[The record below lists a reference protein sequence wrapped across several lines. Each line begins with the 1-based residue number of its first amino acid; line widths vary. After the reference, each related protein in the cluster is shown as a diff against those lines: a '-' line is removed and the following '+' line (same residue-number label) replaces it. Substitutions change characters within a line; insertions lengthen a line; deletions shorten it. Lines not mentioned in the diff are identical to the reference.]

1 MEHIAERYST
11 VVKETNKKLP
21 LYGPQ
26 KVWQKALP
34 AVRALHT
41 YNIFISFRVFIIVQ
55 YMPAQ
60 LEVRKVRLW
69 GSESIKRDYLPALSI
84 HYNNVNFF
92 NVIAVKFNCFFF
104 YAKLTIDAAL
114 FNIIK
119 NKLKSSEK
127 AEKLFFFNLH
137 FHMYFFKRLKSLRN
151 SVKVFLCM
159 AYILNNYSSSVRKN

>member
-1 MEHIAERYST
+1 MMPGRRAGSGVGYCTLPRGQNRYSKRFNSIYGRGGRWNILPNDT

-21 LYGPQ
+21 LFGPQ
-26 KVWQKALP
+26 KVCQKALP

-84 HYNNVNFF
+84 HYNNVNFLI

-104 YAKLTIDAAL
+104 
-114 FNIIK
+114 
-119 NKLKSSEK
+119 
-127 AEKLFFFNLH
+127 
-137 FHMYFFKRLKSLRN
+137 MRN
-151 SVKVFLCM
+151 
-159 AYILNNYSSSVRKN
+159 